1 MSAQHTSI
9 FEDLGI
15 DFSDMM
21 TDHKAFSERCLA
33 EERKLADILKS
44 DTSVKTF
51 ERRVLDEAAEASTPD
66 KAVELF
72 DAIYELGDTVSLPE
86 LARMIES
93 ARTLVKDLETAL
105 HQRAVIEATTGNS
118 PVSDKRF
125 AHYQHT
131 KLREAYEQYRKFVA
145 SFFKVEL
152 KMIKGISGNFG
163 SSLSP
168 LERFTFEING
178 EQFMSPHPVI
188 RRLGKSEEL
197 HTIADLLEYIEAN
210 PDAPVIVRKVVI

>member
-93 ARTLVKDLETAL
+93 ARTLVKDLE
-105 HQRAVIEATTGNS
+105 I
-118 PVSDKRF
+118 
-125 AHYQHT
+125 
-131 KLREAYEQYRKFVA
+131 
-145 SFFKVEL
+145 
-152 KMIKGISGNFG
+152 
-163 SSLSP
+163 P
-168 LERFTFEING
+168 L
-178 EQFMSPHPVI
+178 
-188 RRLGKSEEL
+188 
-197 HTIADLLEYIEAN
+197 
-210 PDAPVIVRKVVI
+210 